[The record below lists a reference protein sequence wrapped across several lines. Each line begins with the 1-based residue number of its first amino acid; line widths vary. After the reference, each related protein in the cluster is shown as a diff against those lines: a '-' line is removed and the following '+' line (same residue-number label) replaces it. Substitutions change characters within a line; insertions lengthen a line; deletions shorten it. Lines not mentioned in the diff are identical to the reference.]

1 MRYSSNGILLM
12 AALILVLVTAETGW
26 ARTEVTPIRL
36 NKTIVLLPAPPGFT
50 EASRRSAKMQKLSRL
65 LTLPHKEFLV
75 LYVSTEDMQRIRS
88 GKQPQMKQYITAQI
102 SSAARKKRILVK
114 TFRQLRAKLRQRLSG
129 KQGYSVVSGQKQI
142 NRITGKLRQQAPDM
156 KSIKVGT
163 MRPIGIL
170 FDGRQ
175 AISYGVLVKYRTSI
189 NNMPEDI
196 LMVGSVTYVMVRNK
210 LLSVYVFRVYKND
223 NDIQWVN
230 KTTKG
235 WVRSIMRRN

>member
-1 MRYSSNGILLM
+1 MRHSRASILLM
-12 AALILVLVTAETGW
+12 LALLLMSTPAETVL
-26 ARTEVTPIRL
+26 ARAEITPIRL
-36 NKTIVLLPAPPGFT
+36 NQTIVLLPAPLGFT
-50 EASRRSAKMQKLSRL
+50 EASRRSAKMQQLSRL
-65 LTLPHKEFLV
+65 LTLPHKEFLA

-88 GKQPQMKQYITAQI
+88 GKQPQMEQYITAQI
-102 SSAARKKRILVK
+102 SSAAREKRILVK
-114 TFRQLRAKLRQRLSG
+114 TFRQLRVKLRQRLSG
-129 KQGYSVVSGQKQI
+129 KREYSVAPGQKQI
-142 NRITGKLRQQAPDM
+142 NRITGKLHQQAPDM

-175 AISYGVLVKYRTSI
+175 AISYGVLVKYRTST
-189 NNMPEDI
+189 NKLSEDI
-196 LMVGSVTYVMVRNK
+196 LMIGSVTYLMVKNK

-223 NDIQWVN
+223 NDIQWVS

>member
-1 MRYSSNGILLM
+1 MRYSRIGILLVVPFLLM
-12 AALILVLVTAETGW
+12 STPAETVL
-26 ARTEVTPIRL
+26 ARAEITPIRL

-50 EASRRSAKMQKLSRL
+50 EVSRRSVKMQKLSRL
-65 LTLPHKEFLV
+65 LTLPHKEFLA

-88 GKQPQMKQYITAQI
+88 GKQAQMKQYITAQI
-102 SSAARKKRILVK
+102 SSAAREKRILVK

-129 KQGYSVVSGQKQI
+129 KQGYSVATGQKQI

-156 KSIKVGT
+156 ESIKVGT

-175 AISYGVLVKYRTSI
+175 AISYGVLVKYRISI
-189 NNMPEDI
+189 NKLPEDI
-196 LMVGSVTYVMVRNK
+196 LMVGSVTYLMVKNK

-235 WVRSIMRRN
+235 WIKSIVRRN